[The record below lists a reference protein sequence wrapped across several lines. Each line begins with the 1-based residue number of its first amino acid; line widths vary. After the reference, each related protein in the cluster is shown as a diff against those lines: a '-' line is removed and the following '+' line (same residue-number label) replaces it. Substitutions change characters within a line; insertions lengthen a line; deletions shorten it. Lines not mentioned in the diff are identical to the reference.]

1 MKDMFFEEM
10 EMPCP
15 CDDCGKWFDLNDGRE
30 SPYRRGITIC
40 RECHDRQ
47 SERKELEN
55 QIEELQLD
63 LDNEAEYTVGN
74 RREYKKELKELKQKL
89 KEYEHI

>member
-1 MKDMFFEEM
+1 MKDIWLDEDM

-15 CDDCGKWFDLNDGRE
+15 CDECGGWFDLNDGHE
-30 SPYRRGITIC
+30 SPYKRGIVIC
-40 RECHDRQ
+40 RNCYDKQ
-47 SERKELEN
+47 NERKELEN

-74 RREYKKELKELKQKL
+74 RRMYKKELKELESKL
-89 KEYEHI
+89 EKL